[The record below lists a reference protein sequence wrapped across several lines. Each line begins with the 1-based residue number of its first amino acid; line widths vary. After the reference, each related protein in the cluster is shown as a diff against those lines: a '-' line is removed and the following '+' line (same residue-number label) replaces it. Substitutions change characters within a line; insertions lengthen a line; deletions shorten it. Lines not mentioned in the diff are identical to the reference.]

1 MHGLVAQSPGPSPKR
16 EPHCAAASAWR
27 PAQGLGV
34 QAKVLGVPPEHVQF
48 TAVLDGSQGGRA
60 VVVVVVEL
68 LVVVV
73 AVPQTP
79 KSGFAFPGGGA
90 GFMQVRLQQLTSVAH
105 RWPSGLHPL
114 ARAGR
119 GAAMTSAPPTA
130 RRSSVG
136 VIRFARIS
144 GRDVMGFLRC
154 ASVIPT
160 AVAGGCY
167 QWG

>member
-60 VVVVVVEL
+60 VVVVVVEPV
-68 LVVVV
+68 VVVV

-79 KSGFAFPGGGA
+79 KRGVAFPGGGA
-90 GFMQVRLQQLTSVAH
+90 GFMQVRLQ
-105 RWPSGLHPL
+105 PS
-114 ARAGR
+114 
-119 GAAMTSAPPTA
+119 TCVTDS
-130 RRSSVG
+130 RRSG
-136 VIRFARIS
+136 
-144 GRDVMGFLRC
+144 D
-154 ASVIPT
+154 
-160 AVAGGCY
+160 
-167 QWG
+167 